1 MAQSGLKTI
10 IVDTDMRRPR
20 IHKSFDQP
28 NDVGLCNAILGESH
42 ITEVIKATPITN
54 LNFLGCG
61 PIPPNPAELLHGKE
75 FAGVLDTLKSSY
87 DRIILDSPP
96 VGPVT
101 DAVILATMTDG
112 AILVI
117 QANKNTIPEAKEMRN
132 RLHNVQARIL
142 GVVLNKINLESNA
155 SKGYSYNYY
164 YYKSG
169 YYYTDEVPKKQAS
182 A

>member
-1 MAQSGLKTI
+1 M
-10 IVDTDMRRPR
+10 
-20 IHKSFDQP
+20 
-28 NDVGLCNAILGESH
+28 
-42 ITEVIKATPITN
+42 
-54 LNFLGCG
+54 
-61 PIPPNPAELLHGKE
+61 HGKE
-75 FAGVLDTLKSSY
+75 FADIFDTLKSSY